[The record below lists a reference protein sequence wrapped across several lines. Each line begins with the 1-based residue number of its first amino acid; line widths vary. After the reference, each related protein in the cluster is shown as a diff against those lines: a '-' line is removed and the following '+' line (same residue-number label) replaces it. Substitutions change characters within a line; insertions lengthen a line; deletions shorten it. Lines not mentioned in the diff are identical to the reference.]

1 MQGAAAPASS
11 EQAKETGRLAVKPM
25 LGERLL
31 LIGRGGLTIVITG
44 GRATSS
50 SILWASRRP
59 APTASGPKAP
69 TGLAVAARPAPIWA
83 GVSEGFACRARAAI
97 AAACGAA
104 AEVPQKR
111 KIPAVLVGT
120 KKVVRPQSVATAFGL
135 EIVCSSG
142 GAGAV
147 PADRA
152 EVVRDRAAR
161 GVELGRADVAHPDR
175 AER

>member
-1 MQGAAAPASS
+1 MHGRGSVASI

-50 SILWASRRP
+50 IIRWASRSP
-59 APTASGPKAP
+59 APTAAGPKAP
-69 TGLAVAARPAPIWA
+69 TGLAVAASPASICD
-83 GVSEGFACRARAAI
+83 GDSEGFAWRARAAI
-97 AAACGAA
+97 AAACGPA

-111 KIPAVLVGT
+111 KIPGDLVGR

-135 EIVCSSG
+135 GIACVTAA
-142 GAGAV
+142 AGAC
-147 PADRA
+147 PLT
-152 EVVRDRAAR
+152 
-161 GVELGRADVAHPDR
+161 GPK
-175 AER
+175 